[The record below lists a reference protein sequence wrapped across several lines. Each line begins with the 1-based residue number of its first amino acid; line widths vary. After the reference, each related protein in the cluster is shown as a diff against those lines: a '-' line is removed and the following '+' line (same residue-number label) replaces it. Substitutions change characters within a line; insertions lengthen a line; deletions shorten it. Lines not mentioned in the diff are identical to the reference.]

1 MTGIARKE
9 PSHAKKS
16 LQARET
22 PSQQSSDFRW
32 SVLLIEIPVGILF
45 FSFNFDGFMR
55 FVARNY
61 AVNINQSLAE
71 WIIGFSYLPR
81 QFYAMLSQTESDL
94 FLSLFRIALYGIGT
108 YFILILLLSFREEH
122 SRMFFYSLGG
132 LTVGF
137 LSVPILAWTIFL
149 IFALVNFLL
158 AIINFINELLI
169 NLLKW
174 IIPFLPILIYIGLVL
189 LGLWLVVLTIQFL
202 WERYKWRTV
211 ITAVLAATFAYL
223 WGKPIFLF
231 LLTNILWPIFSA
243 LITIISFIVQILGA
257 VLGFLAR
264 ILEPLV
270 SFIVQILGAVLG
282 FLASILEPL
291 IKVLLI
297 FIAGMFIFITG
308 IGIIALLGRLL
319 IDQYKAAWESGSGSK
334 GVLAGSFSVGL
345 ALGLIFLNCYG
356 HSDQM
361 STIDRAWAEVVTFAN
376 WISPMNVFEFLIP
389 PSYREV
395 ISLIFSSLSYPL
407 FDSFVLVTAL
417 ALSWIGIIRGMF
429 STLRDEFRVT
439 FVSQEALVLVFAVP
453 IGVFL
458 LFSQAIAPKED

>member
-1 MTGIARKE
+1 MTDIARKE

-22 PSQQSSDFRW
+22 LSQQSSGFRW
-32 SVLLIEIPVGILF
+32 LVLLIEIPVGILF
-45 FSFNFDGFMR
+45 FLFNFDGFMR

-61 AVNINQSLAE
+61 VVNINQSLAE

-94 FLSLFRIALYGIGT
+94 FLSLFRLALYGIGT
-108 YFILILLLSFREEH
+108 YFVLILLLSFREGC

-137 LSVPILAWTIFL
+137 LGVPILAWTIFL

-158 AIINFINELLI
+158 AIINFINELWMNI
-169 NLLKW
+169 LKW
-174 IIPFLPILIYIGLVL
+174 LIPFLPILIYIGLVL
-189 LGLWLVVLTIQFL
+189 LGIWLVVLTIQFL
-202 WERYKWRTV
+202 WERYKWGTV
-211 ITAVLAATFAYL
+211 ITAVLTATFAYL
-223 WGKPIFLF
+223 WGKPVFLF

-243 LITIISFIVQILGA
+243 LIATISFIVQILGA

-264 ILEPLV
+264 IFEL
-270 SFIVQILGAVLG
+270 
-282 FLASILEPL
+282 L

-297 FIAGMFIFITG
+297 FIAGMFFFTTG

-389 PSYREV
+389 PSYSEA

-407 FDSFVLVTAL
+407 FDSFVLVTVL

-439 FVSQEALVLVFAVP
+439 FVSKEALGLVVAVP
-453 IGVFL
+453 MGVFL
-458 LFSQAIAPKED
+458 LLLQAIAPKED

>member
-1 MTGIARKE
+1 MTDIARKE
-9 PSHAKKS
+9 PSNAKKS
-16 LQARET
+16 LQTRET
-22 PSQQSSDFRW
+22 PSQQSSGFRW

-45 FSFNFDGFMR
+45 FLFNFDGFMR

-61 AVNINQSLAE
+61 VVNINQSLAE

-94 FLSLFRIALYGIGT
+94 FLSLFRLALYGIGT
-108 YFILILLLSFREEH
+108 YFVLILLLSFREKR

-132 LTVGF
+132 LTIGF

-158 AIINFINELLI
+158 AIINFI
-169 NLLKW
+169 
-174 IIPFLPILIYIGLVL
+174 LPILIYIGLVL
-189 LGLWLVVLTIQFL
+189 LGIWLVVLTIQFL
-202 WERYKWRTV
+202 WERYKWGTV
-211 ITAVLAATFAYL
+211 ITAVLTATFAYL
-223 WGKPIFLF
+223 WGKPVFLF

-243 LITIISFIVQILGA
+243 LIATISFIVQILGA

-264 ILEPLV
+264 
-270 SFIVQILGAVLG
+270 
-282 FLASILEPL
+282 ILEPL

-389 PSYREV
+389 PSYSEV

>member
-1 MTGIARKE
+1 MPCYLKQRVT
-9 PSHAKKS
+9 
-16 LQARET
+16 
-22 PSQQSSDFRW
+22 
-32 SVLLIEIPVGILF
+32 F
-45 FSFNFDGFMR
+45 F
-55 FVARNY
+55 
-61 AVNINQSLAE
+61 
-71 WIIGFSYLPR
+71 
-81 QFYAMLSQTESDL
+81 
-94 FLSLFRIALYGIGT
+94 SLFRLALYGIGI
-108 YFILILLLSFREEH
+108 YFVLILLLSFREKH

-132 LTVGF
+132 LTIGF

-158 AIINFINELLI
+158 AIINFINELWMNI
-169 NLLKW
+169 LKW
-174 IIPFLPILIYIGLVL
+174 LIPFLPILIYIGLVL
-189 LGLWLVVLTIQFL
+189 LGIWLVVLTIQFL
-202 WERYKWRTV
+202 WKRYKWGTV
-211 ITAVLAATFAYL
+211 ITAVLTATFAYL
-223 WGKPIFLF
+223 WGKPVFLF

-243 LITIISFIVQILGA
+243 LIATISFIVQILGA

-264 ILEPLV
+264 ILEPLINTI

-282 FLASILEPL
+282 FLARILELL
-291 IKVLLI
+291 IKVLLIFIAGMFI

-334 GVLAGSFSVGL
+334 GVLVGSFSVGL

-356 HSDQM
+356 HSDRM

-389 PSYREV
+389 PSYSEV

-429 STLRDEFRVT
+429 STLQDEFRVT
-439 FVSQEALVLVFAVP
+439 FVSKEALGLVFAVP

-458 LFSQAIAPKED
+458 LFSQAIVPKED

>member
-1 MTGIARKE
+1 
-9 PSHAKKS
+9 
-16 LQARET
+16 
-22 PSQQSSDFRW
+22 
-32 SVLLIEIPVGILF
+32 LLIEIPVGILF
-45 FSFNFDGFMR
+45 FLFNFDGFMR

-61 AVNINQSLAE
+61 VVNINQSLAE

-94 FLSLFRIALYGIGT
+94 FLSLFRLALYGIGT
-108 YFILILLLSFREEH
+108 YFVLILLLSFREKH

-132 LTVGF
+132 LTIGF
-137 LSVPILAWTIFL
+137 LNVPILAWTIFL
-149 IFALVNFLL
+149 IFALVIFLL
-158 AIINFINELLI
+158 AIINFI
-169 NLLKW
+169 
-174 IIPFLPILIYIGLVL
+174 LPILIYIGLVL
-189 LGLWLVVLTIQFL
+189 LGIWLVVLTIQFL
-202 WERYKWRTV
+202 WERYKWGTV
-211 ITAVLAATFAYL
+211 ITAVLTATFAYL
-223 WGKPIFLF
+223 WGKPVFLF

-243 LITIISFIVQILGA
+243 LIATISFIVQILGA

-264 ILEPLV
+264 IFEL
-270 SFIVQILGAVLG
+270 
-282 FLASILEPL
+282 L

-297 FIAGMFIFITG
+297 FIAGMFFFTTG

-319 IDQYKAAWESGSGSK
+319 IDQYKAVWESGSGSK

-389 PSYREV
+389 PSYSEA

-407 FDSFVLVTAL
+407 FDSFVLVTVL

-439 FVSQEALVLVFAVP
+439 FVSKEALGLVVAVP
-453 IGVFL
+453 MGVFL
-458 LFSQAIAPKED
+458 LLLQAIAPKED

>member
-1 MTGIARKE
+1 MTDIARKE
-9 PSHAKKS
+9 PSNAKKS
-16 LQARET
+16 LQTRET
-22 PSQQSSDFRW
+22 PSQQSSGFRW

-45 FSFNFDGFMR
+45 FLFNFDGFMR

-61 AVNINQSLAE
+61 VVNINQSLAE

-94 FLSLFRIALYGIGT
+94 FLSLFRLALYGIGT
-108 YFILILLLSFREEH
+108 YFVLILLLSFREKR

-132 LTVGF
+132 LTIGF

-158 AIINFINELLI
+158 AIINFI
-169 NLLKW
+169 
-174 IIPFLPILIYIGLVL
+174 LPILIYIGLVL
-189 LGLWLVVLTIQFL
+189 LGIWLVVLTIQFL
-202 WERYKWRTV
+202 WERYKWGTV
-211 ITAVLAATFAYL
+211 ITAVLTATFAYL
-223 WGKPIFLF
+223 WGKPVFLF

-243 LITIISFIVQILGA
+243 LIATISFIVQILGA

-264 ILEPLV
+264 ILE
-270 SFIVQILGAVLG
+270 
-282 FLASILEPL
+282 
-291 IKVLLI
+291 VLLI

-389 PSYREV
+389 PSYSEV

-407 FDSFVLVTAL
+407 FDSFVLVTVL

>member
-1 MTGIARKE
+1 MTDIARKE
-9 PSHAKKS
+9 PSNAKKS
-16 LQARET
+16 LQTRET
-22 PSQQSSDFRW
+22 PSQQSSGFRW

-45 FSFNFDGFMR
+45 FLFNFDGFMR

-61 AVNINQSLAE
+61 VVNINQSLAE

-94 FLSLFRIALYGIGT
+94 FLSLFRLALYGIGT
-108 YFILILLLSFREEH
+108 YFVLILLLSFREKR

-132 LTVGF
+132 LTIGF

-158 AIINFINELLI
+158 AIINFI
-169 NLLKW
+169 
-174 IIPFLPILIYIGLVL
+174 LPILIYIGLVL
-189 LGLWLVVLTIQFL
+189 LGIWLVVLTIQFL
-202 WERYKWRTV
+202 WERYKWGTV
-211 ITAVLAATFAYL
+211 ITAVLTATFAYL
-223 WGKPIFLF
+223 WGKPVFLF

-243 LITIISFIVQILGA
+243 LIATISFIVQILGA

-264 ILEPLV
+264 ILE
-270 SFIVQILGAVLG
+270 
-282 FLASILEPL
+282 
-291 IKVLLI
+291 VLLI

-389 PSYREV
+389 PSYSEA

-407 FDSFVLVTAL
+407 FDSFVLVTVL

-439 FVSQEALVLVFAVP
+439 FVSKEALGLVVAVP
-453 IGVFL
+453 MGVFL
-458 LFSQAIAPKED
+458 LLLQAIAPKED

>member
-1 MTGIARKE
+1 MTDIARKE

-22 PSQQSSDFRW
+22 LSQQSSGFRW
-32 SVLLIEIPVGILF
+32 PVLLIEIPVGILF
-45 FSFNFDGFMR
+45 FLFNFDGFMR

-61 AVNINQSLAE
+61 VVDINQSLAE

-81 QFYAMLSQTESDL
+81 QFYAMLSQTQSDL
-94 FLSLFRIALYGIGT
+94 FLSLFRLALYGIGT
-108 YFILILLLSFREEH
+108 YFVLILLLSFREGC
-122 SRMFFYSLGG
+122 SRMFFCSLGG

-137 LSVPILAWTIFL
+137 LGVPILAWTIFL

-158 AIINFINELLI
+158 AIINFINELWMNI
-169 NLLKW
+169 LKW
-174 IIPFLPILIYIGLVL
+174 LIPFLPILIYIGLVL
-189 LGLWLVVLTIQFL
+189 LGIWLVVLTIQFL
-202 WERYKWRTV
+202 WERYKWGTV
-211 ITAVLAATFAYL
+211 ITAVLTATFAYL
-223 WGKPIFLF
+223 WGKPVFLF

-243 LITIISFIVQILGA
+243 LIATISFIVQILGA

-264 ILEPLV
+264 ILEPLIKV
-270 SFIVQILGAVLG
+270 LLIFIQILGAVLG
-282 FLASILEPL
+282 FLARILE
-291 IKVLLI
+291 VLLI

-389 PSYREV
+389 PSYSEA

-407 FDSFVLVTAL
+407 FDSFVLVTVL

>member
-1 MTGIARKE
+1 
-9 PSHAKKS
+9 
-16 LQARET
+16 
-22 PSQQSSDFRW
+22 
-32 SVLLIEIPVGILF
+32 
-45 FSFNFDGFMR
+45 
-55 FVARNY
+55 
-61 AVNINQSLAE
+61 
-71 WIIGFSYLPR
+71 
-81 QFYAMLSQTESDL
+81 
-94 FLSLFRIALYGIGT
+94 
-108 YFILILLLSFREEH
+108 
-122 SRMFFYSLGG
+122 MFFCSLGG

-137 LSVPILAWTIFL
+137 LGVPILAWTIFL

-158 AIINFINELLI
+158 AIINFINELWMNI
-169 NLLKW
+169 LKW
-174 IIPFLPILIYIGLVL
+174 LIPFLPILIYIGLVL
-189 LGLWLVVLTIQFL
+189 LGIWLVVLTIQFL
-202 WERYKWRTV
+202 WERYKWGTV
-211 ITAVLAATFAYL
+211 ITAVLTATFAYL

-243 LITIISFIVQILGA
+243 LIATISFIVQILGA

-264 ILEPLV
+264 IFEL
-270 SFIVQILGAVLG
+270 
-282 FLASILEPL
+282 L

-297 FIAGMFIFITG
+297 FIAGMFFFTTG

-389 PSYREV
+389 PSYSEA

-407 FDSFVLVTAL
+407 FDSFVLVTVL

>member
-1 MTGIARKE
+1 MTDIARKE
-9 PSHAKKS
+9 PSNAKKS
-16 LQARET
+16 LQTRET
-22 PSQQSSDFRW
+22 PSQQSSGFRW

-45 FSFNFDGFMR
+45 FLFNFDGFMR

-61 AVNINQSLAE
+61 VVNINQSLAE

-94 FLSLFRIALYGIGT
+94 FLSLFRLALYGIGT
-108 YFILILLLSFREEH
+108 YFVLILLLSFREKH

-158 AIINFINELLI
+158 AIINFINELWMNI
-169 NLLKW
+169 LKW
-174 IIPFLPILIYIGLVL
+174 LIPFLPILIYIGLVL
-189 LGLWLVVLTIQFL
+189 LGIWLVVLTIQFL
-202 WERYKWRTV
+202 WERYKWGTV
-211 ITAVLAATFAYL
+211 ITAVLTATFAYL
-223 WGKPIFLF
+223 WGKPVFLF

-243 LITIISFIVQILGA
+243 LIATISFIVQILGA

-264 ILEPLV
+264 ILEPLIKV
-270 SFIVQILGAVLG
+270 LLIFIQILGAVLG
-282 FLASILEPL
+282 FLARILE
-291 IKVLLI
+291 VLLI

-319 IDQYKAAWESGSGSK
+319 IDQYKAVWESGSGSK

-389 PSYREV
+389 PSYSEA

-407 FDSFVLVTAL
+407 FDSFVLVTVL

-439 FVSQEALVLVFAVP
+439 FVSKEALGLVVAVP
-453 IGVFL
+453 MGVFL
-458 LFSQAIAPKED
+458 LLLQAIAPKED

>member
-1 MTGIARKE
+1 
-9 PSHAKKS
+9 
-16 LQARET
+16 
-22 PSQQSSDFRW
+22 
-32 SVLLIEIPVGILF
+32 
-45 FSFNFDGFMR
+45 
-55 FVARNY
+55 
-61 AVNINQSLAE
+61 
-71 WIIGFSYLPR
+71 
-81 QFYAMLSQTESDL
+81 
-94 FLSLFRIALYGIGT
+94 
-108 YFILILLLSFREEH
+108 
-122 SRMFFYSLGG
+122 MFFYSLGG

-174 IIPFLPILIYIGLVL
+174 IISFLPILIYIGLVL

-243 LITIISFIVQILGA
+243 LITII
-257 VLGFLAR
+257 
-264 ILEPLV
+264 

>member
-1 MTGIARKE
+1 MTDIARKE
-9 PSHAKKS
+9 PSNAKKS
-16 LQARET
+16 LQTRET
-22 PSQQSSDFRW
+22 PSQQSSGFRW

-45 FSFNFDGFMR
+45 FLFNFDGFMR

-61 AVNINQSLAE
+61 VVNINQSLAE

-94 FLSLFRIALYGIGT
+94 FLSLFRLALYGIGT
-108 YFILILLLSFREEH
+108 YFVLILLLSFREKH

-132 LTVGF
+132 LTIGF
-137 LSVPILAWTIFL
+137 LNVPILAWTIFL
-149 IFALVNFLL
+149 IFALVIFLL
-158 AIINFINELLI
+158 AIINFI
-169 NLLKW
+169 
-174 IIPFLPILIYIGLVL
+174 LPILIYIGLVL
-189 LGLWLVVLTIQFL
+189 LGIWLVVLTIQFL
-202 WERYKWRTV
+202 WERYKWGTV
-211 ITAVLAATFAYL
+211 ITAVLTATFAYL
-223 WGKPIFLF
+223 WGKPVFLF

-243 LITIISFIVQILGA
+243 LIATISFIVQILGA

-264 ILEPLV
+264 ILE
-270 SFIVQILGAVLG
+270 
-282 FLASILEPL
+282 
-291 IKVLLI
+291 VLLI

-389 PSYREV
+389 PSYSEA

-407 FDSFVLVTAL
+407 FDSFVLVTVL

-439 FVSQEALVLVFAVP
+439 FVSKEALGLVVAVP
-453 IGVFL
+453 MGVFL
-458 LFSQAIAPKED
+458 LLLQAIAPKED

>member
-1 MTGIARKE
+1 MTDIARKE
-9 PSHAKKS
+9 PSNAKKS
-16 LQARET
+16 LQTRET
-22 PSQQSSDFRW
+22 PSQQSSGFRW

-45 FSFNFDGFMR
+45 FLFNFDGFMR

-61 AVNINQSLAE
+61 VVNINQSLAE

-94 FLSLFRIALYGIGT
+94 FLSLFRLALYGIGT
-108 YFILILLLSFREEH
+108 YFVLILLLSFREKR

-132 LTVGF
+132 LTIGF

-158 AIINFINELLI
+158 AIINFI
-169 NLLKW
+169 
-174 IIPFLPILIYIGLVL
+174 LPILIYIGLVL
-189 LGLWLVVLTIQFL
+189 LGIWLVVLTIQFL
-202 WERYKWRTV
+202 WERYKWGTV
-211 ITAVLAATFAYL
+211 ITAVLTATFAYL
-223 WGKPIFLF
+223 WGKPVFLF

-243 LITIISFIVQILGA
+243 LIATISFIVQILGA

-264 ILEPLV
+264 ILEPLIKV
-270 SFIVQILGAVLG
+270 LLIFIQILGAVLG
-282 FLASILEPL
+282 FLARILE
-291 IKVLLI
+291 VLLI

-319 IDQYKAAWESGSGSK
+319 IDQYKAVWESGSGSK

-389 PSYREV
+389 PSYSEA

-407 FDSFVLVTAL
+407 FDSFVLVTVL

-439 FVSQEALVLVFAVP
+439 FVSKEALGLVVAVP
-453 IGVFL
+453 MGVFL
-458 LFSQAIAPKED
+458 LLLQAIAPKED

>member
-1 MTGIARKE
+1 MTDIARKE
-9 PSHAKKS
+9 PSNAKKS
-16 LQARET
+16 LQTRET
-22 PSQQSSDFRW
+22 PSQQSSGFRW

-45 FSFNFDGFMR
+45 FLFNFDGFMR

-61 AVNINQSLAE
+61 VVNINQSLAE

-94 FLSLFRIALYGIGT
+94 FLSLFRLALYGIGT
-108 YFILILLLSFREEH
+108 YFVLILLLSFREKH

-132 LTVGF
+132 LTIGF
-137 LSVPILAWTIFL
+137 LNVPILAWTIFL
-149 IFALVNFLL
+149 IFALVIFLL
-158 AIINFINELLI
+158 AIINFI
-169 NLLKW
+169 
-174 IIPFLPILIYIGLVL
+174 LPILIYIGLVL
-189 LGLWLVVLTIQFL
+189 LGIWLVVLTIQFL
-202 WERYKWRTV
+202 WERYKWGTV
-211 ITAVLAATFAYL
+211 ITAVLTATFAYL
-223 WGKPIFLF
+223 WGKPVFLF

-243 LITIISFIVQILGA
+243 LIATISFIVQILGA

-264 ILEPLV
+264 ILEPLIKV
-270 SFIVQILGAVLG
+270 LLIFIQILGAVLG
-282 FLASILEPL
+282 FLARILE
-291 IKVLLI
+291 VLLI

-389 PSYREV
+389 PSYSEA

-407 FDSFVLVTAL
+407 FDSFVLVTVL

-439 FVSQEALVLVFAVP
+439 FVSKEALGLVVAVP
-453 IGVFL
+453 MGVFL
-458 LFSQAIAPKED
+458 LLLQAIAPKED